1 MSRSV
6 VQRPLAAFTPSPVSD
21 GHRSEPSFESV
32 LAPLSQRYILVYP
45 VLQAVTGSAKA
56 ALMLS
61 QMLYWTR
68 TYLTSRPE
76 RGGWFWH
83 TQQDWRTST
92 GLSRHEQDHAR
103 AALLAT
109 GFVEERRM
117 GVPGRMHF
125 RVDLD
130 ALGRAIAGHKKTA
143 TNAHWTETT
152 LKALLGRPV
161 AFLRGLV
168 DIGGSFTAGYYLS
181 DLCQQQRTL
190 ERNALQG
197 YITLNG
203 AERELDAGDGWLDLP
218 LGDTAKRLGL
228 TTRRLRLARQRL
240 IAAGLIEEGSSG
252 GVQPRTLSRVNLS
265 ALTGALSSFQK
276 TQADPSSQPTETEK
290 PAMGHTSFTQS
301 PLKTGPVV
309 QQAFD
314 FPGMAEPYIPE
325 VTKPANW
332 NGGTV
337 HSRGDK
343 TGNPEVAKPANNN
356 AAFVTSIN
364 GVSTQKESLKPQ
376 LRAAPNEDLNL
387 RRRRSSDFS
396 ENSGQTPTPAR
407 DAIVEQTSC
416 AVDLV
421 LPDDLIETERTAA
434 RHLLDR
440 LPTTVSK
447 QAVADEWAGQLGL
460 GKVLKPMSYLHG
472 LVKRAQRGDFVPALA
487 LQIGKNRERRWLNEA
502 ALARARDPRSV
513 GAKTDFALADS
524 HPPDEPARR
533 KGVPGFFMD
542 TIKELG
548 LQARSNECRI

>member
-1 MSRSV
+1 MRRSV
-6 VQRPLAAFTPSPVSD
+6 AQRTQSAFAPSSVSD
-21 GHRSEPSFESV
+21 GNRPTPLIESV

-68 TYLTSRPE
+68 TYLASRPE

-103 AALLAT
+103 AALMAT

-117 GVPGRMHF
+117 GAPGRMHF
-125 RVDLD
+125 RVNLV

-143 TNAHWTETT
+143 MDTLWTETT

-203 AERELDAGDGWLDLP
+203 AERELDAGDGWLDSP

-252 GVQPRTLSRVNLS
+252 GVQPRTLSRVDLP

-276 TQADPSSQPTETEK
+276 TQAGWSTQPAEMEK
-290 PAMGHTSFTQS
+290 PVMGHAGFTHPPLNTS
-301 PLKTGPVV
+301 PEV

-314 FPGMAEPYIPE
+314 FTGMAETYIPE

-332 NGGTV
+332 NGGNV
-337 HSRGDK
+337 HSRSDE
-343 TGNPEVAKPANNN
+343 TGNLEVTKPANNN

-364 GVSTQKESLKPQ
+364 VVSTQTLKPQ
-376 LRAAPNEDLNL
+376 LPPTFDVNQTLH
-387 RRRRSSDFS
+387 RRRSSDFS
-396 ENSGQTPTPAR
+396 ESAVQSPALMPV
-407 DAIVEQTSC
+407 AIVEQTPR

-440 LPTTVSK
+440 LPNTVSK

-487 LQIGKNRERRWLNEA
+487 LQIGKNRERRRLNEA

-513 GAKTDFALADS
+513 GAKTDSALAVS

>member
-1 MSRSV
+1 MSPSV
-6 VQRPLAAFTPSPVSD
+6 ARQTPSALTAFPVSG
-21 GHRSEPSFESV
+21 GHRSGPSIDSV

-76 RGGWFWH
+76 RGGWFWQ

-103 AALLAT
+103 VALLAT

-125 RVDLD
+125 RVDLL
-130 ALGRAIAGHKKTA
+130 ALGRAIAGHKSTA
-143 TNAHWTETT
+143 TDAHWTETT

-203 AERELDAGDGWLDLP
+203 AERELDAGHGWLDLP

-252 GVQPRTLSRVNLS
+252 GVQPRTLSRVNLP
-265 ALTGALSSFQK
+265 ALTGALSSLQK
-276 TQADPSSQPTETEK
+276 TQANPSSQPTETEK
-290 PAMGHTSFTQS
+290 PVMEHTGSTRP
-301 PLKTGPVV
+301 PLTTGREV
-309 QQAFD
+309 QQTFD
-314 FPGMAEPYIPE
+314 FTGMAETYIPE

-332 NGGTV
+332 NGGNV

-343 TGNPEVAKPANNN
+343 TGNPEVTKPANNS

-364 GVSTQKESLKPQ
+364 VISTSSLELQ
-376 LRAAPNEDLNL
+376 LLAVPNTDQTLH
-387 RRRRSSDFS
+387 RRRSSDFAES
-396 ENSGQTPTPAR
+396 SIKTPMPAS
-407 DAIVEQTSC
+407 ASIVELTPR

-421 LPDDLIETERTAA
+421 LPDNLNDAERSAA
-434 RHLLDR
+434 HRLLDG
-440 LPTTVSK
+440 LPGTLSK
-447 QAVADEWAGQLGL
+447 QVVADEWAGKLGL
-460 GKVLKPMSYLHG
+460 GRVLNPISYLHG
-472 LVKRAQRGDFVPALA
+472 LVKRAQQGDFVPSMA
-487 LQIGKNRERRWLNEA
+487 LQVAKNRERRRLNEA
-502 ALARARDPRSV
+502 ALAQARNPMTIH
-513 GAKTDFALADS
+513 AQAALAMVKD
-524 HPPDEPARR
+524 HAPDEPARR
-533 KGVPGFFMD
+533 KGVPGFFTD
-542 TIKELG
+542 KINALG
-548 LQARSNECRI
+548 LVPRRNECSM